1 MSESL
6 PARTVES
13 GSATGLPLR
22 LAAPLSFWGGFDA
35 ERGLVVE
42 QGHPDRGASLQGRV
56 LLMESAKG
64 SSSSS
69 SVLAEALR
77 HGTGPCAMVMREADL
92 IIALGAIV
100 ARELYGAV
108 MPIVVVD
115 AAVWQ
120 RLCNI
125 EGPLT
130 VTALDNGSAFIE
142 VVRRT
147 EAARR

>member
-1 MSESL
+1 MSELL

-13 GSATGLPLR
+13 GTASGLPLR

-42 QGHPDRGASLQGRV
+42 KGHPDHGASLRGRV
-56 LLMESAKG
+56 LLMEHAKG

-77 HGTGPCAMVMREADL
+77 NGTGPCAMVMREADL
-92 IIALGAIV
+92 IVALGAIV

-108 MPIVVVD
+108 MPIVLVD

-120 RLCNI
+120 RLCEI

-130 VTALDNGSAFIE
+130 VTALDDGSALL
-142 VVRRT
+142 RLR
-147 EAARR
+147 

>member
-1 MSESL
+1 MSELL

-13 GSATGLPLR
+13 GSASGLPLR

-35 ERGLVVE
+35 ESGRVIE
-42 QGHPDRGASLQGRV
+42 HGHPDHGTSLQGRL
-56 LLMESAKG
+56 LLMECAKG

-77 HGTGPCAMVMREADL
+77 HGTGPCAMVMLEADL
-92 IIALGAIV
+92 IVALGAIV

-120 RLCNI
+120 RLRDI

-130 VTALDNGSAFIE
+130 VTALDDGNAWLSLP
-142 VVRRT
+142 
-147 EAARR
+147 